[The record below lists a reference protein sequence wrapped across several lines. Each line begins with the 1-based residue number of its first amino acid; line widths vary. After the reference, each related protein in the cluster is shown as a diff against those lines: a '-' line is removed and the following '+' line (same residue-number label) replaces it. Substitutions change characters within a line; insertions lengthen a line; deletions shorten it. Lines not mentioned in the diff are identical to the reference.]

1 MVLRIG
7 KPGALFLWVRNP
19 PSRLSFFYRPHMNT
33 LQAFVCLTA
42 FFVCQTGLQAG
53 SRTIYAFSRDHGMPD
68 RDYFGQV
75 NRHTKTPLRAIWFT
89 TLLSILP
96 GLLDLASPI
105 ASNAIFAMTAM
116 TFDLSYIVPIFLY
129 VTLLFCLLVMD
140 YLIVGI

>member
-19 PSRLSFFYRPHMNT
+19 RPRQLHLYCPHT
-33 LQAFVCLTA
+33 RVSQAFVCLTA

-116 TFDLSYIVPIFLY
+116 TFDLSYIVPIFLC
-129 VTLLFCLLVMD
+129 VTLPSGLLVNN
-140 YLIVGI
+140 